1 MYGHV
6 SSLEGTVCILVLKQ
20 PNLGGAFKYVLCSPL
35 FWGRWSNLTCA
46 YFSDGLLQPPTN
58 SSKLSGGFWDL
69 GPRCWNRWF
78 TPKNQAFK
86 KKRFLLGS
94 PWFMPTTVVCCWKYW
109 HTLLSANILCQNH
122 LYFARMEISMIY
134 WNINSKP
141 RWQSTWE
148 WSIIQ
153 LLTLPGSDN
162 FLGAIISITCMSEIE
177 KNWEDVF

>member
-6 SSLEGTVCILVLKQ
+6 SSLEGTVCIPVLKQ

-35 FWGRWSNLTCA
+35 FWGRWSNLTCT

-86 KKRFLLGS
+86 KKDSSSVPLGSCQQQWFVAENTGIRCYQPTSCVKITCTLLGWKF
-94 PWFMPTTVVCCWKYW
+94 PWYIETSTASLGGS
-109 HTLLSANILCQNH
+109 LL
-122 LYFARMEISMIY
+122 E
-134 WNINSKP
+134 
-141 RWQSTWE
+141 
-148 WSIIQ
+148 
-153 LLTLPGSDN
+153 SD
-162 FLGAIISITCMSEIE
+162 L
-177 KNWEDVF
+177 